1 MLHGI
6 AGSGKT
12 ETYFEAINFCI
23 KNKKQV
29 LILLPEIGLTSE
41 WENRFEKRFGI
52 VPDKW
57 HSGIKKSVKKN
68 MGKDDFE
75 KRSNNCRCKVRFVFA
90 VV

>member
-1 MLHGI
+1 MPEIKTCSQIILTIIKKLFQKNYKKFYTKKSRTFLLHGI

-41 WENRFEKRFGI
+41 WENRFEK
-52 VPDKW
+52 DL
-57 HSGIKKSVKKN
+57 
-68 MGKDDFE
+68 E
-75 KRSNNCRCKVRFVFA
+75 
-90 VV
+90 